1 MAHFLPS
8 RDMREARQEGMAVSI
23 EASGNRHFTNAL
35 ATNFYYSFL
44 FLPREKREA
53 IEAVY
58 AFARRGDDLADGA
71 LSPQEAAREIALHR
85 QALDRC
91 YAGDPSK
98 SGEGG
103 VDGELAALA
112 RAIRRFHIPRRPFD
126 DLILGLEMDLGM
138 DRSAATYRTFEE
150 LQVYC
155 HRVAGTIGLISIEV
169 FGYRSPTASDY
180 ALNLGTALQ
189 LVNILRDLQ
198 ADARRGRVYL
208 PQEDMDRFGVSA
220 ADLAEGR
227 TTSSF
232 VELLR
237 FECGRARGF
246 FDRAR
251 ANLAAEDRRSLV
263 AAEIMGAIY
272 WRLLRRIEKCAHR
285 VFRGRVHLSRPVK
298 FWTALSVYCGAEWQK

>member
-1 MAHFLPS
+1 MV
-8 RDMREARQEGMAVSI
+8 VSSAS
-23 EASGNRHFTNAL
+23 EASGNRRFTNAL

-58 AFARRGDDLADGA
+58 AFARRGDDLADGG
-71 LSPQEAAREIALHR
+71 LSPHEAAREIALHR

-91 YAGDPSK
+91 YSEVSRKGRECA
-98 SGEGG
+98 
-103 VDGELAALA
+103 VDGEFAALA
-112 RAIRRFHIPRRPFD
+112 RAIRRFRIPRRPFD

-155 HRVAGTIGLISIEV
+155 HRVAGTIGLISIEI
-169 FGYRSPTASDY
+169 FGYRSPTSRDY

-189 LVNILRDLQ
+189 LVNILRDLHE
-198 ADARRGRVYL
+198 DARRGRVYV
-208 PQEDMDRFGVSA
+208 PQEDLDRFGVSP
-220 ADLAEGR
+220 ADLAGGR
-227 TTSSF
+227 TTNSF

-237 FECGRARGF
+237 FECNRARSF

-251 ANLAAEDRRSLV
+251 ANLASEDRRTLV

-272 WRLLRRIEKCAHR
+272 WRLLRRIENGAQRAFRER
-285 VFRGRVHLSRPVK
+285 VQLSRPMK
-298 FWTALSVYCGAEWQK
+298 FWTALSVFCGAEWHK